1 MVDVG
6 DEITYLGPCNGLF
19 HIRGMGLLA
28 MMGIPIDGTD
38 VFDACK
44 VKLTWIYVENHP
56 NISPKIVF
64 QVQDL
69 VEFAQMGNIWLM
81 STRLIR
87 RQMR

>member
-44 VKLTWIYVENHP
+44 VKLT
-56 NISPKIVF
+56 
-64 QVQDL
+64 
-69 VEFAQMGNIWLM
+69 
-81 STRLIR
+81 
-87 RQMR
+87 